1 MADETITEDAIWA
14 DIDAVF
20 AMPAR
25 QPGDVDAYQIMSRY
39 GGSPNTARNRMTKL
53 VATGEW
59 EFVYVADDTTS
70 QGRRKIIRKVKNV

>member
-1 MADETITEDAIWA
+1 MATETITEDAIWA

-39 GGSPNTARNRMTKL
+39 GGNENTARNRMTKL
-53 VATGEW
+53 VSTGEW

-70 QGRRKIIRKVKNV
+70 QGRRKIIRKVDK

>member
-39 GGSPNTARNRMTKL
+39 GGNENTARNRMTKL
-53 VATGEW
+53 VSTGEW

-70 QGRRKIIRKVKNV
+70 QGRRKIIRKVDK

>member
-1 MADETITEDAIWA
+1 MATETITEDAIWA

-25 QPGDVDAYQIMSRY
+25 QPGDIDAYQIMSRY
-39 GGSPNTARNRMTKL
+39 GGNENTARNRMTKL
-53 VATGEW
+53 VATGKW

-70 QGRRKIIRKVKNV
+70 QGRRKIIRKVDK